1 MTFCWL
7 ILKPKWELNIVLII
21 RKLLAEG
28 KCYWRKHGSMGSNV
42 FDLRNRLL
50 FLRMRLFRK
59 WGFYWGEPD
68 NARSFHPQLRALYH
82 ANLIGIGQNKI
93 SCPPMKSLNTSSTDS
108 CGRLGVLS
116 CPLKICFSFEAW
128 VYTSVLW
135 AVFSSVLWAVFSVLG
150 TCGCSPGLR
159 ARPTP
164 L

>member
-28 KCYWRKHGSMGSNV
+28 KCYWRKHRSMGSNV
-42 FDLRNRLL
+42 FDLRNQLL

-68 NARSFHPQLRALYH
+68 NARSFHPKLRALYH
-82 ANLIGIGQNKI
+82 TNLIGIGQNKI

-108 CGRLGVLS
+108 CRRLGVLS
-116 CPLKICFSFEAW
+116 FPLKIFFFIWGLSLHLC
-128 VYTSVLW
+128 
-135 AVFSSVLWAVFSVLG
+135 AVSSVLSAWNF
-150 TCGCSPGLR
+150 GCSPGLR
-159 ARPTP
+159 PRPTP